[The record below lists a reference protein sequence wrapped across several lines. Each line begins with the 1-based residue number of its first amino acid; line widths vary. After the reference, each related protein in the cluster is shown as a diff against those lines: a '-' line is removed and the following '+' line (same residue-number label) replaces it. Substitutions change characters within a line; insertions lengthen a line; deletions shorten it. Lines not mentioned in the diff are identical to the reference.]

1 MSKAKHTKQSPN
13 IIKSILIVL
22 LLFLA
27 INFVFELV
35 IEIIESQYPISL
47 YQIFPFTRIAI
58 LIATVCGYRRYLR
71 RKHDGAKS

>member
-1 MSKAKHTKQSPN
+1 MSEAKHTKRSPN
-13 IIKSILIVL
+13 IIKSILIII

-35 IEIIESQYPISL
+35 VEIIESQFPISL

-58 LIATVCGYRRYLR
+58 LIAIVYGYRRY
-71 RKHDGAKS
+71 KSREHRGSES